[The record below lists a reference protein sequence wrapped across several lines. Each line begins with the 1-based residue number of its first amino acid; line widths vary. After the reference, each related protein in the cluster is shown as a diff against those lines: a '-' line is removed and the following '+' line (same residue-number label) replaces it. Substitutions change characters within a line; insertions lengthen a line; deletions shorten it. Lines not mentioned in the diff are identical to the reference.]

1 MFHGNAELYGDDLKL
16 DMSEI
21 RSRNSVAY
29 VEKNVTG
36 DNDGV
41 IFGESKNLEDGSANM
56 VSSIVV
62 NYRSFDTLGEVTVL
76 FVASLGVA
84 FLLGLS
90 DDKKALKTKKDSKE
104 NESNGFGEKSSVDSK
119 LSKLSFFSEPN
130 FMLRSGSRMLF
141 GFVLLLGVYMMS
153 HGHLTPGGGFPGGS
167 LIAAAFLLLY
177 MGDTQFRANV
187 GGFKVLESTMGT
199 IYVLVGLAGLLLGG
213 SFLWNFLDTGLVG
226 QLFSAGIL
234 PIVYVVIGLKVGSEL
249 IGVLDTFAH
258 TEQEVDETDIKNTE
272 VNDEI
277 GGSL

>member
-1 MFHGNAELYGDDLKL
+1 
-16 DMSEI
+16 
-21 RSRNSVAY
+21 
-29 VEKNVTG
+29 
-36 DNDGV
+36 
-41 IFGESKNLEDGSANM
+41 
-56 VSSIVV
+56 
-62 NYRSFDTLGEVTVL
+62 
-76 FVASLGVA
+76 
-84 FLLGLS
+84 
-90 DDKKALKTKKDSKE
+90 
-104 NESNGFGEKSSVDSK
+104 
-119 LSKLSFFSEPN
+119 
-130 FMLRSGSRMLF
+130 MLRSGSRMLF